1 MAPSTIVPQIPL
13 RKDGPLVSRIIYG
26 TWHLTGVGNDTSL
39 ATAENVLERIRACLE
54 CGITTFDLSDL
65 YGFYEFERLFGDA
78 LKLEPG
84 IRRRIQMYVKA
95 LLLLLFPSLR
105 VEVFIHD
112 LNFLS
117 ITKTDIVK
125 PCAVKPN
132 VYIKHYNTDEDYILS
147 QVNKSLE
154 NLGTDYID
162 ILLLHRQDMLMDA
175 DEVARAF
182 TQLYAENKVRHFG
195 GSNFTLEHFKLL
207 QSRLEFPLVTN
218 QFEISIFEM
227 SALTDDRLDFFQR
240 KRIAPMA
247 YSPLGSGRLFKKD
260 TSDPQTLRLQHTLA
274 SIASRLGRDVTIDQV
289 CYAWLLRHPA
299 RICPVIG
306 TTSVERI
313 RKAAASVKITLDR
326 QQWTEI
332 WVASAGTMV
341 P

>member
-84 IRRRIQMYVKA
+84 IRRRIQ
-95 LLLLLFPSLR
+95 
-105 VEVFIHD
+105 I
-112 LNFLS
+112 

-313 RKAAASVKITLDR
+313 RKAAASVNITLDR